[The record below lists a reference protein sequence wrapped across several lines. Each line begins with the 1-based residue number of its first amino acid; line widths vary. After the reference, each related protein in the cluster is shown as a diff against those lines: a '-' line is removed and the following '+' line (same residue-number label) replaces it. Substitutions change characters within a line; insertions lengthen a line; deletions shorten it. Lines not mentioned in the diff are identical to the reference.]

1 MQDIVIYPFSNKF
14 NDLQF
19 VLSPYQADDSMQ
31 NMVIYPFSDGF
42 NDYDFNRDKQIEYE
56 EFVFSVMSQFP
67 LGDPEELR
75 EPFIWADANGMDI

>member
-1 MQDIVIYPFSNKF
+1 MLCLDIKI
-14 NDLQF
+14 LTCEF
-19 VLSPYQADDSMQ
+19 VLSTLQVDDSMQ
-31 NMVIYPFSDGF
+31 DMVIYPFSDEF

-75 EPFIWADANGMDI
+75 EPFIWADANGRNN